1 MKKRAMQ
8 RFVLW
13 HKENWSPTLL
23 WQLIL
28 PVALVLIMLWVNVIG
43 FPFWEGYVPSFLWQ
57 QETVEEICR
66 YVSVNRL
73 DDRKS
78 QAVFIGTESGEAYC
92 WLYGLDLADELNAG
106 DVLVISYDAAR
117 SDKERRILALEVNG
131 KSYMAWNEAAARADV
146 QAAWFI
152 GAAGLTVLLAASVYF
167 LVMWRRYRAASIQT

>member
-8 RFVLW
+8 RFALW

-92 WLYGLDLADELNAG
+92 WLYGLDLADKLNAG

-131 KSYMAWNEAAARADV
+131 QSYMAWNEAAARADV

-167 LVMWRRYRAASIQT
+167 LVMWRRYRAESIQT